1 MHITELI
8 INDFRAF
15 KGDENYTFNFSPHI
29 NCVSGHNGIG
39 KSTILAI
46 LSNCGE
52 LKKKDGEQLNGKAF
66 IGEYSQLIKGD
77 ESFDKSGDVCTL
89 KFSQLPTSF
98 DKSNPFVES
107 LDFRSTFQN
116 VTRQNKRYKVVDKK
130 SSPSLYELISE
141 TEKFTRYRL
150 LPKPTKERQTEK
162 KLNWP
167 SLYLGLSRLY
177 PIGESEEPKKETIS
191 SDILDNIKEIHKY
204 ILSSNDEY
212 TDITGV
218 SSSDVSRKSG
228 IGIETEYYSYLS
240 NSSGQD
246 NLGQILLS
254 IFSFEN
260 LKNTYPE
267 YCGGILL
274 IDEID
279 ATLHPAAQ
287 NKLLD
292 FLHKK
297 SKELELQIVF
307 TTHSQSLLEYINFKN
322 RNARKDDFITN
333 NYLINHRGKVELMQN
348 PTTEYIRTN
357 LTETH
362 RGFGMNKKITVITE
376 DSVGR
381 WLLDKILQTK
391 NCPFISKLSIANT
404 SIGWTEI
411 IKLIKDDYRLFS
423 NILIFLDP
431 DISIRNNKEQLNS
444 LLSGS
449 QYQKKINKSN
459 GNIFYLPFDNKIE
472 SLFWEYI
479 VSLPANHPFYY
490 DPRISDEGVTRN
502 SIINDGPESDY
513 FSVFPEKEKV
523 KKWFEDNQWLCDV
536 AFEFWE
542 HDHSTE
548 INSFYTNFVG
558 AYNQIYNKK

>member
-1 MHITELI
+1 MHVTELKI
-8 INDFRAF
+8 DNFRAF
-15 KGDENYTFNFSPHI
+15 KGDEDYTFDFGPYV
-29 NCVSGHNGIG
+29 NCISGHNGIG

-52 LKKKDGEQLNGKAF
+52 LKKKDGSQLNGKAF

-77 ESFDKSGDVCTL
+77 ESFDRPGDVCTI
-89 KFSQLPTSF
+89 KFSNLPDF
-98 DKSNPFVES
+98 HDPANIYVES
-107 LDFRSTFQN
+107 LTFRATFQN
-116 VTRQNKRYKVVDKK
+116 VTRQKKKYKLVDK
-130 SSPSLYELISE
+130 STIPHRYEMVSE

-150 LPKPTKERQTEK
+150 LPKPTEERDTEK

-177 PIGESEEPKKETIS
+177 PIGESEEPKKEIIS
-191 SDILDNIKEIHKY
+191 LDILDNIKEIHKN

-212 TDITGV
+212 TSITGV
-218 SSSDVSRKSG
+218 TSSDVSRKSG
-228 IGIETEYYSYLS
+228 IGIETENYSYLS

-260 LKNTYPE
+260 LVNTYPE

-292 FLHKK
+292 FLFEK
-297 SKELELQIVF
+297 SKELNLQIVF

-322 RNARKDDFITN
+322 RDARSEDIIIN
-333 NYLINHRGKVELMQN
+333 NYLINSRDKVELIKN

-362 RGFGMNKKITVITE
+362 RGFGIAKKVTVLTE

-381 WLLDKILQTK
+381 WLLNNILKIK
-391 NCPFISKLSIANT
+391 EAPFISRLTIAET

-411 IKLIKDDYRLFS
+411 IKLIKDDYKLFS
-423 NILIFLDP
+423 NLLIFLDP
-431 DISIRNNKEQLNS
+431 DISLPTNKSQLNS
-444 LLSGS
+444 MLAGT
-449 QYQKKINKSN
+449 QYQRKINKSN
-459 GNIFYLPFDNKIE
+459 GNIFFLQFDKKIE
-472 SLFWEYI
+472 TVFWDYI
-479 VSLPANHPFYY
+479 KDLPASHKYYY
-490 DPRISDEGVTRN
+490 DARLAEDGITKQ
-502 SIINDGPESDY
+502 IILTDGPDSSHY
-513 FSVFPEKEKV
+513 SIFPEKERV
-523 KKWFEDNQWLCDV
+523 KKWFEDHLWLCDV
-536 AFEFWE
+536 AFEFWMNE
-542 HDHSTE
+542 NIGE
-548 INSFYTNFVG
+548 INSFYTKFES
-558 AYNQIYNKK
+558 AYNQVYNKK